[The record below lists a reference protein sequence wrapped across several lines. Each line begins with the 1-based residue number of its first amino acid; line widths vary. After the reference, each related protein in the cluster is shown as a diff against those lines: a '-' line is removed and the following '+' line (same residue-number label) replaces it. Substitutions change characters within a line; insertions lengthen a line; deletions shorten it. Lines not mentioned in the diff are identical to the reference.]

1 MEILIDKQ
9 NATISELISLSN
21 QGIELTDDHSQN
33 APVLFLDL
41 KSLNREIFTTL
52 EKKRKHIESE
62 KEKIEKLLLFY
73 ENLKY
78 KQSYLHK
85 QIRICKDLYTP
96 NLNTIQNEMNTKL
109 GTNTYTNQETLTE
122 INQNSVNLLENE
134 ITLRQNMQITLNEL
148 EVKYNKSVEK
158 LDKKRKFIDELPTR
172 VSIIKSS
179 TVDLHTQFINAVAPI
194 SAVDELR

>member
-1 MEILIDKQ
+1 MEGLIDKQ
-9 NATISELISLSN
+9 NAIISELISLSN
-21 QGIELTDDHSQN
+21 QGIELNEDHNNN
-33 APVLFLDL
+33 AALLFLDL
-41 KSLNREIFTTL
+41 KSFNRQIFTTL
-52 EKKRKHIESE
+52 EKKRKEIESE